1 MVVMGKMT
9 FKHEMLSE
17 PTFAFV
23 DIETTGGNAQRD
35 RITEIGIR
43 FWRNGAVVGEW
54 QTLLN
59 PGSPDLRVHRT
70 TDGYLQCHG
79 GECPSF

>member
-1 MVVMGKMT
+1 MGKMT

-43 FWRNGAVVGEW
+43 FWRNGAVVGGMANAPG
-54 QTLLN
+54 TRK
-59 PGSPDLRVHRT
+59 PGSPGSSND
-70 TDGYLQCHG
+70 
-79 GECPSF
+79 

>member
-1 MVVMGKMT
+1 MGKMT

-35 RITEIGIR
+35 RITEN
-43 FWRNGAVVGEW
+43 WYP
-54 QTLLN
+54 LLA
-59 PGSPDLRVHRT
+59 
-70 TDGYLQCHG
+70 
-79 GECPSF
+79 

>member
-1 MVVMGKMT
+1 MGKMT

-43 FWRNGAVVGEW
+43 FWRVPHAELPKDQEQRRQWLNQQWSLMQQAVEQLVA
-54 QTLLN
+54 
-59 PGSPDLRVHRT
+59 H
-70 TDGYLQCHG
+70 YH
-79 GECPSF
+79 